1 MSVNFY
7 TKPADFQKFKT
18 TDCKTKNSAF
28 LYPPSSLRF
37 AWSCGP
43 SIATWFLFHFR
54 PYKKICCFPGE
65 LKDWKSH
72 FAKDKRVQCN
82 NSKKKKTHFTWK
94 THKMTRKSWC
104 GGPGQTKY
112 FAKTIKGEILVI
124 LTNIALNEVMYTK
137 ETLDVH
143 TKKGLTVYSAKDF
156 FSPDL

>member
-1 MSVNFY
+1 MKRVLSFLFFSDTWLKETTNQKLETANF
-7 TKPADFQKFKT
+7 
-18 TDCKTKNSAF
+18 
-28 LYPPSSLRF
+28 SLTWNLKDR
-37 AWSCGP
+37 SCGP
-43 SIATWFLFHFR
+43 SVATWFLFHFR

-124 LTNIALNEVMYTK
+124 LTNIGLNEVMYTK